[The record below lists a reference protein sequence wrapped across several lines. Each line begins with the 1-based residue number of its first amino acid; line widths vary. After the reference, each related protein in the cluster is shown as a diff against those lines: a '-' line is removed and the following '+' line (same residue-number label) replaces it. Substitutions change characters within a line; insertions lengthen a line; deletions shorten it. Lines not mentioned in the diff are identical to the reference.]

1 MLLLTNVCVSWQF
14 RAYLGEIWVSNLA
27 MGVASSSKRL
37 RKDITK
43 MRWTLKHPGLTDKE
57 FERLVEL
64 DEKEVEGTMTR
75 EERKEADRL
84 LEKVRKA
91 RNK

>member
-1 MLLLTNVCVSWQF
+1 
-14 RAYLGEIWVSNLA
+14 
-27 MGVASSSKRL
+27 MGVDSSSIRL

-64 DEKEVEGTMTR
+64 DKKDAEGTMTR

-84 LEKVRKA
+84 LEKVIKE